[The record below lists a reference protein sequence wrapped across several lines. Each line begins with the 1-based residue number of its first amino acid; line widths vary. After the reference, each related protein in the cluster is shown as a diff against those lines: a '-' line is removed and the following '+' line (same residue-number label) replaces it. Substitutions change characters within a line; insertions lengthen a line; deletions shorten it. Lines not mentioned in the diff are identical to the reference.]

1 LVAGGAYKN
10 VNAGEISGDDM
21 DRIGTG
27 LHSIDGRKAT
37 ADHKRVFEMPHRFI
51 NHWRQLLAAV
61 VNDPSI
67 IDVYVCTALALAL
80 DGKIVAVPV
89 PGLTPDGFVMNYRIA
104 ATSVFSALDH
114 ANVLFLS
121 TFLGDLCQCHLP
133 SCGSFFLSRLRLGDS
148 APNTVA
154 ISTEMISS
162 ARPGRSV
169 LQHRAPG
176 KLLRGGGRLRPNT
189 PI

>member
-1 LVAGGAYKN
+1 
-10 VNAGEISGDDM
+10 M

-67 IDVYVCTALALAL
+67 IDAYVCTALALAL

-114 ANVLFLS
+114 ANVLLLS

-133 SCGSFFLSRLRLGDS
+133 SCGPFFLAEPVAVGRQRREYCSDKHRDDFFSQTGKERVTASRAGETAERWREIKAQHPDMTPTKWKALR
-148 APNTVA
+148 
-154 ISTEMISS
+154 
-162 ARPGRSV
+162 ARK
-169 LQHRAPG
+169 H
-176 KLLRGGGRLRPNT
+176 K
-189 PI
+189 